1 MNFWFCDCVEW
12 SRVLVCLC
20 RFFLYDVVEFRIV
33 LEIKDEFCIVI
44 IYFGV
49 NKECFIEVDFRES
62 GIIWWRKWSMFYNVK
77 EYMIVW

>member
-1 MNFWFCDCVEW
+1 M
-12 SRVLVCLC
+12 LVCLC

-49 NKECFIEVDFRES
+49 NIECFIEVDFRES
-62 GIIWWRKWSMFYNVK
+62 GIIC
-77 EYMIVW
+77 

>member
-1 MNFWFCDCVEW
+1 MKW

-62 GIIWWRKWSMFYNVK
+62 GIICWRKWSMFYNVK

>member
-1 MNFWFCDCVEW
+1 M
-12 SRVLVCLC
+12 LVCLC

-62 GIIWWRKWSMFYNVK
+62 GIIC
-77 EYMIVW
+77 